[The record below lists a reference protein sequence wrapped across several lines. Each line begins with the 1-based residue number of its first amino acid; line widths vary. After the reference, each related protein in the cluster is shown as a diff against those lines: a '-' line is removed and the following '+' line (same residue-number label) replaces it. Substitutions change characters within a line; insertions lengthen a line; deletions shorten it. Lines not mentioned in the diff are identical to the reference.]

1 MKHTHRWVA
10 EVAHIPDMYLDI
22 CTGIGQSNEA
32 LTTIV
37 HKQVHIIQGDIKLN
51 DAYTFNF
58 LAICDILGC
67 RF

>member
-37 HKQVHIIQGDIKLN
+37 HKQVHIIQVILN
-51 DAYTFNF
+51 
-58 LAICDILGC
+58 
-67 RF
+67 